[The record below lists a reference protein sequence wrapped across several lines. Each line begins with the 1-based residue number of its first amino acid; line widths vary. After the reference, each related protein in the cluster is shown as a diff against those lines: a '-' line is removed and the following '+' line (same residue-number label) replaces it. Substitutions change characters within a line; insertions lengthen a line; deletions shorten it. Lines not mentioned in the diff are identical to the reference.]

1 MQKAKDIKGTKF
13 IHALAPCP
21 AGWRTD
27 PSKSVEIGRLATQTG
42 TFPLYEVDRGK
53 YSLTKEIKK
62 KKPVDEYLK
71 LQGRFRHL
79 SKDAIAEIQKLV
91 DEEYER
97 LLYKVKVTN
106 G

>member
-1 MQKAKDIKGTKF
+1 
-13 IHALAPCP
+13 
-21 AGWRTD
+21 
-27 PSKSVEIGRLATQTG
+27 
-42 TFPLYEVDRGK
+42 
-53 YSLTKEIKK
+53 LTKEIKK
-62 KKPVDEYLK
+62 RKPVDEYMK